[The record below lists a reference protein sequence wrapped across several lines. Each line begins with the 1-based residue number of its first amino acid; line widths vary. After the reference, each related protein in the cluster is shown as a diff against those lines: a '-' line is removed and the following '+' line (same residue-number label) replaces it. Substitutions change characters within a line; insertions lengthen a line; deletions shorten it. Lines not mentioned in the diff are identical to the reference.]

1 MLHSYNGYCSF
12 RKSLKRLKAICII
25 RRSFLIFMA
34 NQLKK
39 SLSLEIE
46 RFNASQKNMY
56 SQKEEGICSFVE
68 KKSYVYARYEKQ
80 GLYRP

>member
-1 MLHSYNGYCSF
+1 MKKIFVMLALAGGTMGAFAQTETDSAAVVNKGITPV
-12 RKSLKRLKAICII
+12 K
-25 RRSFLIFMA
+25 
-34 NQLKK
+34 
-39 SLSLEIE
+39 EV
-46 RFNASQKNMY
+46 Y

>member
-1 MLHSYNGYCSF
+1 MLFHSS
-12 RKSLKRLKAICII
+12 SII
-25 RRSFLIFMA
+25 EA
-34 NQLKK
+34 H
-39 SLSLEIE
+39 
-46 RFNASQKNMY
+46 ASSQEVVWHVYNMY